1 MQVERNRVFDQ
12 NKSALRPKHLRQ
24 ERLHVTNRLP
34 SGFRVVSD
42 GRAPREAGGVHSR
55 GLTGRRVDHLPELLL
70 HEVRPLMLQS
80 YNSSRLSQLSA
91 DGREIA
97 RGRRGAVGEAQEVI
111 TMISTRGA
119 LFALML
125 AALSTTGCSSP
136 VLVVKSLRGLIPVEA
151 LRRLAIART
160 GYSSPPVRAPLT
172 CQDRLRPTAPPRTTP
187 VAHEQSLLNR

>member
-1 MQVERNRVFDQ
+1 MKGDARR
-12 NKSALRPKHLRQ
+12 SA
-24 ERLHVTNRLP
+24 VTVQPVALSPGPGRIAW
-34 SGFRVVSD
+34 SFR
-42 GRAPREAGGVHSR
+42 HSR
-55 GLTGRRVDHLPELLL
+55 VGPGVRRNQ
-70 HEVRPLMLQS
+70 RPLMLQS
-80 YNSSRLSQLSA
+80 YNSSLLSQLSA
-91 DGREIA
+91 DGPEIA

-187 VAHEQSLLNR
+187 VAHEQPLLNR